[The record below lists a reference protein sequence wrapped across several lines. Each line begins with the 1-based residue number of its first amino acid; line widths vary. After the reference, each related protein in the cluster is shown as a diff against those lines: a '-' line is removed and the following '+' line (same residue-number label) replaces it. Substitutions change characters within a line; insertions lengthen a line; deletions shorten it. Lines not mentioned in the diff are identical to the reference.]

1 MTRIIDSL
9 EPAMSH
15 QEIGDILGMHRKN
28 VETTERRAKAKIK
41 KILTDKFGGHVT
53 IEDLMPYLKEETLEY
68 EMPKL

>member
-1 MTRIIDSL
+1 MSRTI

-15 QEIGDILGMHRKN
+15 KEIGAILNIKPQH
-28 VETTERRAKAKIK
+28 VENIERRAKAKIK
-41 KILTDKFGGHVT
+41 KILTDRFNGRVT

>member
-1 MTRIIDSL
+1 MSRTI

-15 QEIGDILGMHRKN
+15 KEIGAILNIKPKN
-28 VETTERRAKAKIK
+28 VENIERRAKAKIK
-41 KILTDKFGGHVT
+41 KILTDRFNGHVT